1 MDEPDLSVAA
11 DIDAPPHVLYA
22 IIADYRTRHPRILP
36 RPPFESLTVERGGTG
51 AGTVIRVGIRLLGRL
66 QSYRATVTEPEP
78 GRVLVETNEN
88 GYATSFTVDPRA
100 GGTSAKVT
108 IATRLSGRGGIVGAL
123 ERHFV
128 TWLLRPVYARE
139 LESLAAV
146 ARESSW
152 QQ

>member
-1 MDEPDLSVAA
+1 MAEPDLSAAA

-22 IIADYRTRHPRILP
+22 ILADYNEHHPRILP
-36 RPPFESLTVERGGTG
+36 RPPFESLTVEQGGTG

-100 GGTSAKVT
+100 DGASATVT
-108 IATRLSGRGGIVGAL
+108 IATKLSGRGGISGAI
-123 ERHFV
+123 ERRFV
-128 TWLLRPVYARE
+128 TWLLRPVYTRE
-139 LESLAAV
+139 LENLAAV
-146 ARESSW
+146 ARDL
-152 QQ
+152 

>member
-1 MDEPDLSVAA
+1 MDKPDLSAAA
-11 DIDAPPHVLYA
+11 DIDAPAHVLYD
-22 IIADYRTRHPRILP
+22 IIADYRVKHPRILP
-36 RPPFESLTVERGGTG
+36 RPPFESLAVEQGGTG

-100 GGTSAKVT
+100 DGTSTRVT
-108 IATRLSGRGGIVGAL
+108 IATTLSGRGGVIGAL

-128 TWLLRPVYARE
+128 TWLLRPVYTRE
-139 LESLAAV
+139 LENLAAV
-146 ARESSW
+146 ARDL
-152 QQ
+152 

>member
-1 MDEPDLSVAA
+1 MVEPDLSAAA
-11 DIDAPPHVLYA
+11 DIDAPPHVLYD
-22 IIADYRTRHPRILP
+22 IIADYRVNHPRILP
-36 RPPFESLTVERGGTG
+36 RPPFESLNVEQGGTG

-66 QSYRATVTEPEP
+66 QTYRANVTEPEP

-100 GGTSAKVT
+100 DGSSARVT
-108 IATRLSGRGGIVGAL
+108 IATRLSGRGGVIGAL
-123 ERHFV
+123 ERRFV
-128 TWLLRPVYARE
+128 TWLLRPVYIRE
-139 LESLAAV
+139 LENLAAV